1 MNEIDFTNPP
11 LNLEQECGNGYVKFT
26 DYSSNPDTGLFYMAG
41 EMLDENH
48 DIIGNFTGDAYIYN
62 FHIDDH
68 NMNIQLCMEMDYKGD
83 IKKILSL

>member
-11 LNLEQECGNGYVKFT
+11 LNLEQECGKGYVKFT
-26 DYSSNPDTGLFYMAG
+26 DYSSNRDTGLFHMVG

-68 NMNIQLCMEMDYKGD
+68 NMNIQLYMEMDCKGD

>member
-1 MNEIDFTNPP
+1 MNEIDFTNLP

-26 DYSSNPDTGLFYMAG
+26 DYSSNPDAGLFHMAG

-48 DIIGNFTGDAYIYN
+48 GIIGNFTGDAYIHN
-62 FHIDDH
+62 FRVDDH
-68 NMNIQLCMEMDYKGD
+68 NMNIQLYMEMDCKGD